1 MKRAA
6 RALLLACLAALAL
19 PATADA
25 GSATRTRATA
35 AAAARKPARRRAAP
49 RTRRARS
56 WIKDA
61 VVYGVVPR
69 NVGRRGARSVT
80 GKLDYLAKLGVD
92 AIYLSPV
99 NQTPVAE
106 FGYAVTDYYALRSDF
121 GSKRQFDRLV
131 GEAHARG
138 MKVLMDF
145 VPNHTSREHPFF
157 KDAEARGPA
166 SPYYDFY
173 DRDAQGNPTHYF
185 DWTHLPNLNYANPK
199 VRAMILDAF
208 GYWVREHDVD
218 GFRIDAAWGVQ
229 QRWPEFWPE
238 LRAHLDRI
246 KPGVALIAEA
256 SARDRA
262 YRKAGFDAAYDWSES
277 LGKWAWDGIFDREQG
292 IPERLHGALTAGDD
306 PSGVFRFLNN
316 NDTGDRF
323 VTRYGLGRTRA
334 AAGLLLTL
342 PGVPLVY
349 TGDEVGAEFRPY
361 DDGARRVS
369 FADRR
374 RLRGHYAKL
383 IALRKKVP
391 ALRSD
396 HWTPLAFD
404 PQGSWYAYLRSE
416 TPKSAPVL
424 VVVNFGGGKSTARIQ
439 LPAAWRSAA
448 PAALAD
454 LMSDELVRVGVP
466 AAGTLEI
473 PLAGHGVRVLRGL
486 PRPRAVSN
494 REQSGRA
501 AEIP

>member
-1 MKRAA
+1 MLRVA
-6 RALLLACLAALAL
+6 RSLLLACAVAAAL
-19 PATADA
+19 PATPAVA
-25 GSATRTRATA
+25 ARATPSRA
-35 AAAARKPARRRAAP
+35 KRRPRA
-49 RTRRARS
+49 TRRARP

-69 NVGRRGARSVT
+69 NVGKRGARSVIAR
-80 GKLDYLAKLGVD
+80 LDYLARLGVD

-106 FGYAVTDYYALRSDF
+106 FGYAVTDYFALRSDF

-131 GEAHARG
+131 REAHARG
-138 MKVLMDF
+138 IKVLMDF
-145 VPNHTSREHPFF
+145 VPNHTSREHPYF

-166 SPYYDFY
+166 SPTYDFY
-173 DRDAQGNPTHYF
+173 QRDAQGNPTHYF
-185 DWTHLPNLNYANPK
+185 DWTHLPNLDYANPE
-199 VRAMILDAF
+199 VRAMMLDAF
-208 GYWVREHDVD
+208 SYWVREHDVD

-238 LRAHLDRI
+238 LRARLDRV

-277 LGKWAWDGIFDREQG
+277 LGNWAWDGVFDLEG
-292 IPERLHGALTAGDD
+292 GVPSRLHAALTAGDD
-306 PSGVFRFLNN
+306 PAGVFRFLNN
-316 NDTGDRF
+316 NDTGARF
-323 VTRYGLGRTRA
+323 VSRFGLGRTRA

-361 DDGARRVS
+361 EDGARRIS

-374 RLRGHYAKL
+374 RLRAHYARL
-383 IALRKKVP
+383 IALRKKLP

-404 PQGSWYAYLRSE
+404 PDGSWYAYLRSE
-416 TPKSAPVL
+416 TPASAPVL
-424 VVVNFGGGKSTARIQ
+424 VVVNFGSARTTARIQ
-439 LPAAWRSAA
+439 LPPGWQSAA
-448 PAALAD
+448 PRALAD
-454 LMSDELVRVGVP
+454 LLHDEVVPVGAGAP
-466 AAGTLEI
+466 GTLEV
-473 PLAGHGVRVLRGL
+473 PLGAHGVRVLGGL
-486 PRPRAVSN
+486 PRPRSVSQAK
-494 REQSGRA
+494 RRRA
-501 AEIP
+501 AAAAQTP